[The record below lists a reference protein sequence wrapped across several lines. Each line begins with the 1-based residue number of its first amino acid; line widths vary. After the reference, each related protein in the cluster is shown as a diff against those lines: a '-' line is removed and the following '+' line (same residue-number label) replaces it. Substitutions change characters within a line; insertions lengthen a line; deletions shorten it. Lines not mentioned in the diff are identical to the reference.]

1 MKRALDSQPV
11 KDFSSPPGI
20 VFKKIDIETGLLATP
35 KCENALWFAFLE
47 GTAPKEYSSS
57 EQRATSNERR
67 ITVRP
72 VFLDQEQNQ
81 FSPR

>member
-1 MKRALDSQPV
+1 MKRALDNQPV

-57 EQRATSNERR
+57 ERR

-72 VFLDQEQNQ
+72 VFLGQEQNQ